1 MKKTNPTI
9 SYDEFYNLVK
19 PITQFKSLKGNLYSV
34 ISIEDSI
41 ITFLRESTQ
50 KQWKMNLKDV
60 HRAYLE
66 IKDFKTIH
74 FKPYLP
80 RTQSPAFGL
89 LVKIGLVININQ

>member
-19 PITQFKSLKGNLYSV
+19 PITQFKSVKGNVYSV
-34 ISIEDSI
+34 ISVEDSI

-50 KQWKMNLKDV
+50 KRWKMNLKAV
-60 HRAYLE
+60 HKAYQE
-66 IKDFKTIH
+66 IKDFKTVH

-80 RTQSPAFGL
+80 RTQSPALGL
-89 LVKIGLVININQ
+89 LIKMRLIEN